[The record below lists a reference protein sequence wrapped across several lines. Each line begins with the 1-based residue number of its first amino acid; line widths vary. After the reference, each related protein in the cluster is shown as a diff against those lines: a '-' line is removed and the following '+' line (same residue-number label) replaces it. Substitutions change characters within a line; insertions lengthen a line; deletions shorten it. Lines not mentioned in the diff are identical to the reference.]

1 MSIEEKRVYINNF
14 MNERYFPILE
24 KYEVDEETFKIIV
37 ENIVSKLE
45 DDEYVERIDINNYRE
60 LIDMATNGG
69 IVYKAEDGQ
78 VYFKDINEAF
88 KNSLLGTMAFLS
100 IKNGL
105 PMDYYEL
112 GNPYTLYDE
121 AELKLNKYGR
131 EDFIM
136 FFSGDS
142 KGFYFR
148 HREISDKSAIR
159 HKPYLYNE
167 SKSKEILNNDKE
179 ILNNYKENIEININ
193 IEKIIFKDENAG
205 QLIDPRTRFVK
216 GSQEYNDYYYPQKK
230 NKGKGLK

>member
-24 KYEVDEETFKIIV
+24 KYEVDEETFKIII

-136 FFSGDS
+136 FFTGNS
-142 KGFYFR
+142 KGFYMK
-148 HREISDKSAIR
+148 HHEIIGPRPVKG
-159 HKPYLYNE
+159 KPYLYNE
-167 SKSKEILNNDKE
+167 LTKEKNLFNNEKEI
-179 ILNNYKENIEININ
+179 
-193 IEKIIFKDENAG
+193 IEKYNIFKTDSE
-205 QLIDPRTRFVK
+205 IDPRTRFVK
-216 GSQEYNDYYYPQKK
+216 GSKEYNDYYYPQKK
-230 NKGKGLK
+230 NKRKGLNN

>member
-24 KYEVDEETFKIIV
+24 KYEVDEETFKIII

-136 FFSGDS
+136 FFTGNS
-142 KGFYFR
+142 KGFYMKHHEKIGPR
-148 HREISDKSAIR
+148 PVKD
-159 HKPYLYNE
+159 KPYLYNKLTKE
-167 SKSKEILNNDKE
+167 KNLFNNEKEI
-179 ILNNYKENIEININ
+179 I
-193 IEKIIFKDENAG
+193 
-205 QLIDPRTRFVK
+205 
-216 GSQEYNDYYYPQKK
+216 
-230 NKGKGLK
+230 